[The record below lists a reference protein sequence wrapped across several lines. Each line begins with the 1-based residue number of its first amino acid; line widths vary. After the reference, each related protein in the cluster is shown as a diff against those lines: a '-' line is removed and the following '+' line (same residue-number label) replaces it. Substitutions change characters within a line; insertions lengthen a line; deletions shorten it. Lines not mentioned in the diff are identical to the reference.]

1 MFQWKKKELPSY
13 VVVNDPL
20 CENRD
25 VLRKPTEVIQFPL
38 DEETRQMIQLLETKF
53 DQEENCAGLAAPQIG
68 FHKRVLVLAAEA
80 DETIQK
86 YRPDFSDTLPKSI
99 WLNPIYKPLSE
110 DKTEDWEACFSV
122 EGLVGKV
129 ARFTEISYEAWTPE
143 GEKVTG
149 TAKGFLAR
157 LIQHEVDH
165 LDGILFIDR
174 VPEGECITREEFL
187 KMREE
192 M

>member
-1 MFQWKKKELPSY
+1 MFPWKKKELPSY

-25 VLRKPTEVIQFPL
+25 VLTKPTEVIQFPL
-38 DEETRQMIQLLETKF
+38 DEETRQVARLLEAKF

-80 DETIQK
+80 DETLKK
-86 YRPDFSDTLPKSI
+86 YRPDFSDSLPKSI
-99 WLNPIYKPLSE
+99 WLNPSYKPLSE

-122 EGLVGKV
+122 DGLVGKV

-174 VPEGECITREEFL
+174 VPEGECLTREEFL